1 MKVDQF
7 TTTVA
12 STNYFE
18 SQSRQ
23 AEHQAPQIK
32 KAKESNEI
40 NKDDVQLAVN
50 NVNEFLEPVVT
61 DLKFVYHEDL
71 NDYYVTI
78 IDPSTNEVIREIP
91 PKKMLDIYVAMAE
104 YMRLLVDER
113 VYNVY
118 QMMSNNGNASWWH
131 CLGYGY

>member
-104 YMRLLVDER
+104 YMGLLVDER
-113 VYNVY
+113 V
-118 QMMSNNGNASWWH
+118 
-131 CLGYGY
+131 

>member
-12 STNYFE
+12 TTNYFE
-18 SQSRQ
+18 SQSR
-23 AEHQAPQIK
+23 QAPQIK
-32 KAKESNEI
+32 KAKESNDI

-104 YMRLLVDER
+104 YMGLLVDER
-113 VYNVY
+113 V
-118 QMMSNNGNASWWH
+118 
-131 CLGYGY
+131 

>member
-12 STNYFE
+12 TTNYFE

-23 AEHQAPQIK
+23 AKHQAPQIK
-32 KAKESNEI
+32 KAKESNDI

-104 YMRLLVDER
+104 YMGLLVDER
-113 VYNVY
+113 V
-118 QMMSNNGNASWWH
+118 
-131 CLGYGY
+131 